1 MPRRVVDDRSD
12 SEIEE
17 VEEVEEVDNGE
28 PVLRRYP
35 ASLPSASR
43 TLTDSSSAPQNTFSI
58 YLSPKRLVTVPN
70 HAVVRSYFMR
80 EQAYD
85 STFAFPHPQCVKV
98 LKARCPKYGAI
109 YGWFVLPQL
118 ETEGRLVR
126 LSRVHID
133 QLMTFMTNDKEML
146 TSSLMQK
153 FPEFHV
159 VNKNTGHED
168 FKRLACEQYQGFTK
182 RASLKRRRTKP
193 SPVQVKS
200 ITGVCCIC
208 FEGPEELYLPRCGC
222 KALAVCGLCNT
233 LTRSLCGACDRDLL
247 NAFFECSACG
257 KSFKL
262 QDSGFPC
269 YSCSENTVCRS
280 CHQECGSCST
290 GSCAGLRSTL
300 ADNHPRAEEA

>member
-1 MPRRVVDDRSD
+1 MPPRVVDYSSGSDSD
-12 SEIEE
+12 SEVDD
-17 VEEVEEVDNGE
+17 VE
-28 PVLRRYP
+28 PPLRRYP

-43 TLTDSSSAPQNTFSI
+43 PLTDPPNAPQNKFSI

-85 STFAFPHPQCVKV
+85 NTFAFPHPQCVKV
-98 LKARCPKYGAI
+98 LKARCPKYGAV

-118 ETEGRLVR
+118 ETEGRLLR
-126 LSRVHID
+126 LSSVHID
-133 QLMTFMTNDKEML
+133 RLMTFMTNDEEML
-146 TSSLMQK
+146 TSSLMRQ

-159 VNKNTGHED
+159 VNKETGHGD
-168 FKRLACEQYQGFTK
+168 FKRLACEQYQGFRK
-182 RASLKRRRTKP
+182 RASLKRRRPK
-193 SPVQVKS
+193 SSAVQVKS

-208 FEGPEELYLPRCGC
+208 FDGPEELYLPRCGC
-222 KALAVCGLCNT
+222 KSLAVCGHCNT

-247 NAFFECSACG
+247 NAVFECTGCRN
-257 KSFKL
+257 SFKL

-269 YSCSENTVCRS
+269 YSCSENTMCRN
-280 CHQECGSCST
+280 CHNDCLSCSI

-300 ADNHPRAEEA
+300 AEKQPRTEGA